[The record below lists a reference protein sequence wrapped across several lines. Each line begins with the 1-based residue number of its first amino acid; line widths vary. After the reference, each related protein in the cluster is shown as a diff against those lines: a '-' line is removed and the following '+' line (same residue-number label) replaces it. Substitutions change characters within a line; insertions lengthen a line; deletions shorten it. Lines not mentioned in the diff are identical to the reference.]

1 MKKLFV
7 DANILMR
14 VIVGKEYNL
23 LKYLVGTEPYTST
36 PVLEEAA
43 YKIIA
48 LSILEATG
56 GTISVYKIKKSFERG
71 VAEDLVKARL
81 SALNKL
87 VEKLKEKLNVI
98 PPTLED
104 FEVSKE
110 IVIKFRLFP
119 NDTLIATIMQR
130 KNIDLLLT
138 LDSDFN
144 EYLGLK

>member
-7 DANILMR
+7 DANILIR

-36 PVLEEAA
+36 SVLEEAA

-71 VAEDLVKARL
+71 VAEDLIKARL

-87 VEKLKEKLNVI
+87 VEKLNVI

-104 FEVSKE
+104 FEVGKE
-110 IVIKFRLFP
+110 IAIKFRLFP
-119 NDTLIATIMQR
+119 NDALIAAIMQR

-138 LDSDFN
+138 LDSDF
-144 EYLGLK
+144 KRIPWIKVIP

>member
-7 DANILMR
+7 DANILIR

-36 PVLEEAA
+36 SVLEEVA

-48 LSILEATG
+48 LSILETTE
-56 GTISVYKIKKSFERG
+56 GTIGVYKIKKLFERG
-71 VAEDLVKARL
+71 RAEDSIKARL
-81 SALNKL
+81 SSLNEL
-87 VEKLKEKLNVI
+87 VEKLNVV

-110 IVIKFRLFP
+110 IAIKYKLYP
-119 NDTLIATIMQR
+119 NDALIAAIMQR
-130 KNIDLLLT
+130 KSIDLLLT
-138 LDSDFN
+138 LDSDF
-144 EYLGLK
+144 KRIPWIKVVP